1 MRGIGQTSSPSRA
14 PPSSAVCL
22 QVHFSCTTVLR
33 TVALLSTVMQVLPT
47 PDIGT
52 QARGKW
58 VSTGHALGVK
68 VSWTLRRM
76 FAMHPD
82 HRSSAGSDHVLW
94 NLFAWLFP
102 VLESA
107 LLVKRVGAAI
117 VLASSELNSDSESLQ
132 FRTFSGRA
140 EQRILSF
147 RNWGKR
153 GCALSSFKL
162 HSI

>member
-1 MRGIGQTSSPSRA
+1 MAKLQALAPPCSVVQTKPHKSRA

-22 QVHFSCTTVLR
+22 QVHFSCTAALR
-33 TVALLSTVMQVLPT
+33 TVALCCAVVHSDESPANTRNS
-47 PDIGT
+47 GT
-52 QARGKW
+52 KARGKW

-94 NLFAWLFP
+94 NLFAWLFL

-107 LLVKRVGAAI
+107 LLVKRVGAGR
-117 VLASSELNSDSESLQ
+117 L
-132 FRTFSGRA
+132 FRPARS
-140 EQRILSF
+140 
-147 RNWGKR
+147 
-153 GCALSSFKL
+153 
-162 HSI
+162 